1 MSIPT
6 NKNKSREGGFIKL
19 IVIIVIVIIILTVLK
34 INLKDI
40 IDSPTTASNLET
52 IKELAL
58 KTWEAIVYIWQNY
71 IQEPALYIWNE
82 WLVAK
87 IFPFITNWL
96 NGLK

>member
-1 MSIPT
+1 MSDHNLQP
-6 NKNKSREGGFIKL
+6 KREGGFIKL
-19 IVIIVIVIIILTVLK
+19 IIIIIIVIIILTVLK

-40 IDSPTTASNLET
+40 WASPTTTDNLET
-52 IKELAL
+52 IKELVL

-71 IQEPALYIWNE
+71 IQEPTLYIWNE